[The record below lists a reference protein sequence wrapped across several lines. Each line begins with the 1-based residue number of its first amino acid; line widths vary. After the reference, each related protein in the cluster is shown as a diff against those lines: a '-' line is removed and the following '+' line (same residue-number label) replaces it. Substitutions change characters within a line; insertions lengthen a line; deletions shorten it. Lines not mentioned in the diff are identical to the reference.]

1 MNASTN
7 YQSIP
12 TALISA
18 PAHQLR
24 DSIDPGA
31 LGELADSMAAEGLHQ
46 PIGVRGPLPDGTYE
60 VVWGHRR
67 LLAARLLSW
76 DSIPARTFAPTFDPL
91 LASVSENLQ
100 RTDLNPLE
108 EAHAIDLFIKRGQPI
123 AAITRL
129 FRRSDSWIRE
139 RLLLLGLPDDLQRP
153 IAERALPVAVV
164 RVLSEIDHEPYR
176 RELIREAIRTGA
188 TTATAEL
195 WRAQYLNDRDR
206 IVQNLMTIE
215 EIASR
220 REAWKIKIACDLC
233 QEEREYQDTQSPRV
247 CRDCWAEIL
256 RLVEREARAS
266 LIITPQN

>member
-108 EAHAIDLFIKRGQPI
+108 EAHAIQRFVERGQPI
-123 AAITRL
+123 VAIARL
-129 FRRSDSWIRE
+129 FRRSDAWIRE
-139 RLLLLGLPDDLQRP
+139 RLLLLGLPDDLQR
-153 IAERALPVAVV
+153 AVALRTVPLAVV
-164 RVLSEIDHEPYR
+164 RVLSEIDHAEYR
-176 RELIREAIRTGA
+176 RELIAEAARTGA
-188 TTATAEL
+188 TAATAEV
-195 WRAQYLNDRDR
+195 WRAHYLSDRER
-206 IVQNLMTIE
+206 ILGNRLAVQ
-215 EIASR
+215 
-220 REAWKIKIACDLC
+220 
-233 QEEREYQDTQSPRV
+233 Q
-247 CRDCWAEIL
+247 
-256 RLVEREARAS
+256 
-266 LIITPQN
+266 IITDRATFVITYPCDWCGALHPYELTVSWRFCKGCDEQLDRAKLGGSAKPG